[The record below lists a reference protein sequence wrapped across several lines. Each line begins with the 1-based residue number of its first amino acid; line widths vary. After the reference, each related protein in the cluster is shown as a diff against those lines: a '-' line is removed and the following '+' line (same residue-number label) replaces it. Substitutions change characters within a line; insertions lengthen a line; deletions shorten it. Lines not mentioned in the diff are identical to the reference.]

1 MFDDITGKT
10 RLYFDIPFEIIV
22 PESIEKVTDEAETN
36 QLEDQLPNDVADPGS
51 QDSTGDSKGMNM
63 ISIIDENVFE
73 CDTYTR
79 YQVTI

>member
-36 QLEDQLPNDVADPGS
+36 QLEDQLPNDVADLGS

-73 CDTYTR
+73 CDTYT
-79 YQVTI
+79 TK